1 MKLDFYKTTLLV
13 DGRKIDSLFFETA
26 HSKALKEE
34 LQGLGYTVFEVR
46 DDGGEWCCPCTLE
59 DKVVVDF
66 WGYAAVG
73 DENGACFLSEWI
85 ASEEFFALEDC
96 ELLGWEPMECG
107 AIPIHQKAA

>member
-66 WGYAAVG
+66 WATKMVR
-73 DENGACFLSEWI
+73 
-85 ASEEFFALEDC
+85 AS
-96 ELLGWEPMECG
+96 
-107 AIPIHQKAA
+107 